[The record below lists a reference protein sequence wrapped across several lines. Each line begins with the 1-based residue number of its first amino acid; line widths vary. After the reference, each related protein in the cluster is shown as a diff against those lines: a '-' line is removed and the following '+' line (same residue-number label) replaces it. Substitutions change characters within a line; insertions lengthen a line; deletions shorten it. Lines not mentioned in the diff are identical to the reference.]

1 MAEIHP
7 NVPAHLRENLERFA
21 KGCDA
26 CGAMSWFAKRAATD
40 AGIGSEGHV
49 AIEEGRRF
57 VGVELKRSYWRQA
70 CANLGNARDH
80 RNADLFAGG
89 AA

>member
-40 AGIGSEGHV
+40 AVTYKCGECGQPFVSRPGSPPP
-49 AIEEGRRF
+49 
-57 VGVELKRSYWRQA
+57 STT
-70 CANLGNARDH
+70 D
-80 RNADLFAGG
+80 DT
-89 AA
+89 